1 MLYCHL
7 IIENPLS
14 ARSSFEPDLV
24 DSFGCGD
31 VALLSWIVCVCS
43 QVGDFSEDNRSGIN
57 HSLHRISAIRNR
69 KSQIIGLTCRV
80 GRAISGSAEMIRDLV
95 VSGGSILVIG
105 PPGVGKTTLI
115 RYIT

>member
-1 MLYCHL
+1 MLIWKIGAGL
-7 IIENPLS
+7 
-14 ARSSFEPDLV
+14 
-24 DSFGCGD
+24 
-31 VALLSWIVCVCS
+31 

-69 KSQIIGLTCRV
+69 KTQIIGLTCRV

-115 RYIT
+115 RYNT

>member
-1 MLYCHL
+1 MLIWKIGAGL
-7 IIENPLS
+7 
-14 ARSSFEPDLV
+14 
-24 DSFGCGD
+24 
-31 VALLSWIVCVCS
+31 

-69 KSQIIGLTCRV
+69 KTQIIGLTCRV

-115 RYIT
+115 RYST

>member
-1 MLYCHL
+1 MLLLLLYRGLCSL
-7 IIENPLS
+7 
-14 ARSSFEPDLV
+14 
-24 DSFGCGD
+24 CG
-31 VALLSWIVCVCS
+31 VSALLIWKIIVGL

-57 HSLHRISAIRNR
+57 HSLHRISAIRNQ
-69 KSQIIGLTCRV
+69 KAHIIGLTCRV

-115 RYIT
+115 RYST